1 MYNKCCMKQVQSIR
15 EQHLIL
21 FRKIGE
27 EEKEVQGR
35 KGNNIWP
42 MLVEQLLISGP
53 HACGLF
59 ALSPCNPYDNSPQCE
74 LLLPG

>member
-1 MYNKCCMKQVQSIR
+1 
-15 EQHLIL
+15 
-21 FRKIGE
+21 
-27 EEKEVQGR
+27 
-35 KGNNIWP
+35 